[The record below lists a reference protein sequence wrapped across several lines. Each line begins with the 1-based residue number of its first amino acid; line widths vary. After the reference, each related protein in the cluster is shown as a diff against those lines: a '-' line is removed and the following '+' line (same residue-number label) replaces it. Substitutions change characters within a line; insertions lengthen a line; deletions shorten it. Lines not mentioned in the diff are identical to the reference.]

1 MIYKIAFKETVVM
14 NSMRLAEMTKLYEN
28 IYRAINIGFV
38 NEMKMVCTKMKLNI
52 NEIIKAAKTKPFGFK
67 AFYPGPGL
75 GGHCIPIDPFY
86 LTWKA
91 KQFDIKTEFINLAG
105 KVNRSIPSWVVEQLK
120 KNLKERCNI
129 FTLKKEAF

>member
-1 MIYKIAFKETVVM
+1 MKI
-14 NSMRLAEMTKLYEN
+14 
-28 IYRAINIGFV
+28 
-38 NEMKMVCTKMKLNI
+38 VCTKMNLNI

-105 KVNRSIPSWVVEQLK
+105 KVNRSIPSWVVGQLK
-120 KNLKERCNI
+120 KNLKEKRNI
-129 FTLKKEAF
+129 STLKKKPSYFGRSL

>member
-1 MIYKIAFKETVVM
+1 
-14 NSMRLAEMTKLYEN
+14 
-28 IYRAINIGFV
+28 
-38 NEMKMVCTKMKLNI
+38 MKMVCTKMKLNI

-75 GGHCIPIDPFY
+75 IGHCMPIDPFY

-120 KNLKERCNI
+120 KFKREM
-129 FTLKKEAF
+129 